1 MTSVINRIEIWLG
14 WCPNHPKSAP
24 SKMDYKI
31 YIIAAICALVILAAV
46 PRIFSPGVS
55 PAGDMNGRV
64 IGCNATPAQVEKINE
79 LWGKNISI
87 GEYDEQIC
95 PQYLVDMPPDLK
107 EVLYK
112 NRWQW
117 GPGPS
122 NTTTENTSPEV
133 MNVTTVPE
141 L

>member
-1 MTSVINRIEIWLG
+1 MNG
-14 WCPNHPKSAP
+14 WAGARTTRQASP
-24 SKMDYKI
+24 SKVDSRI
-31 YIIAAICALVILAAV
+31 YIIAAICVLVILAAV
-46 PRIFSPGVS
+46 PLILSPGVS
-55 PAGDMNGRV
+55 AAGDIKGRV

-107 EVLYK
+107 EILYK
-112 NRWQW
+112 KQYQW
-117 GPGPS
+117 GSGPGPS
-122 NTTTENTSPEV
+122 NTTIENPSPEA
-133 MNVTTVPE
+133 MNVTQVPG